1 MKLRKCISWLLIA
14 MMLFSLTA
22 CGATDQVKLAGEWK
36 GTVDIS
42 AHLAQVP
49 GLKEEP
55 KDITFDLIF
64 VFGSDG
70 TFEAIIDRY
79 SVKVMV
85 DKLLDLVA
93 DAMSDSAKENGLSDR
108 ELRELL
114 QTHVDMD
121 AIVDSVEKSL
131 QNGFYLY
138 RDGVIYLSAEDDLQE
153 DPQAHA
159 QERLVVTLAGDTLVV
174 EQIVSISYQHEQMLG
189 GVLPLT
195 LYKQ

>member
-14 MMLFSLTA
+14 IMLFSLTA
-22 CGATDQVKLAGEWK
+22 CGATDQVNLEGEWK

-49 GLKEEP
+49 GLQEPP

-93 DAMSDSAKENGLSDR
+93 EAMADAAKENGLSDR

-114 QTHVDMD
+114 ETHVDMD
-121 AIVDSVEKSL
+121 AIVASVEKSL
-131 QNGFYLY
+131 QNGFYVY
-138 RDGVIYLSAEDDLQE
+138 RDGVIYLSAEDDLRE
-153 DPQAHA
+153 DPQDNA
-159 QERLVVTLAGDTLVV
+159 QEQLVVSLTGDTLVV
-174 EQIVSISYQHEQMLG
+174 EQIVTVSYQHEQMLS